1 LQKKKI
7 FGFIVAT
14 VIGLQGI
21 QPSWAIEEP
30 QALEVLARI
39 APQVL
44 DGNVTEVG
52 IAKRS
57 ARSLATKPGTLF
69 SSESRG
75 LRLGLSQPDLE
86 KSTEFRGANY
96 RTLKSSDG
104 TEFIPLLKFDGS
116 VQTLAILRSP
126 DAQKYLEFDLEL
138 PTNAKAELLESGEVV
153 ITDLQGKFLAGISA
167 PWAKDS
173 NGEAVE
179 TFFELKA
186 GKLIQHVLHSSKNYT
201 YPIVADPWFGIDLYN
216 KPTVTF
222 HSKGYRINVTPTAWG
237 TANTGIATWF
247 AHRDEV
253 KTKLGTNAWRWTNT
267 IQEQFYCHIAGV
279 PFSLPEYN
287 MESWQPLVNWAT
299 SLTAYLCNPDKGT
312 WY

>member
-1 LQKKKI
+1 MQKKKI
-7 FGFIVAT
+7 FGFLLAAT
-14 VIGLQGI
+14 IGLQGI
-21 QPSWAIEEP
+21 QPSWAIEELA
-30 QALEVLARI
+30 ALEVVARI

-44 DGNVTEVG
+44 VGTVPEVSSV
-52 IAKRS
+52 KRS
-57 ARSLATKPGTLF
+57 SRSVSPKPGTLF
-69 SSESRG
+69 SSETRG
-75 LRLGLSQPDLE
+75 LRLGLRQPDLE

-96 RTLKSSDG
+96 RILKSRDG
-104 TEFIPLLKFDGS
+104 VEFIPLLKIDGS

-126 DAQKYLEFDLEL
+126 DAQNYLEFDLEL
-138 PTNAKAELLESGEVV
+138 PTNAKAEVLESGEVV
-153 ITDLQGKFLAGISA
+153 VVDLQGKLLAGISA

-173 NGEAVE
+173 SGEAVE
-179 TFFELKA
+179 TFFEIKA
-186 GKLIQHVLHSSKNYT
+186 GKLIQHVLHNSKNYT

-222 HSKGYRINVTPTAWG
+222 HAKSYRINVTPTAWG

-287 MESWQPLVNWAT
+287 LESWQPLVNWAT
-299 SLTAYLCNPDKGT
+299 SLTAYQCNPDKGT

>member
-7 FGFIVAT
+7 LGFIAGSF
-14 VIGLQGI
+14 ICLQGI

-30 QALEVLARI
+30 GALEIVARI
-39 APQVL
+39 APQAF
-44 DGNVTEVG
+44 DGIVPDVSV
-52 IAKRS
+52 AKRS
-57 ARSLATKPGTLF
+57 ARSLAPKPGTLF
-69 SSESRG
+69 SSDSHG
-75 LRLGLSQPDLE
+75 LRLGLSHPDLE
-86 KSTEFRGANY
+86 KSTQFRGSNY
-96 RTLKSSDG
+96 RTLKSTDG
-104 TEFIPLLKFDGS
+104 TEFIPLLKIDGS

-126 DAQKYLEFDLEL
+126 DAQKQLEFELEL
-138 PTNAKAELLESGEVV
+138 PTNAKADLLESGEVV
-153 ITDLQGKFLAGISA
+153 ITDPQGKFLAGISA

-173 NGEAVE
+173 NGEAVH
-179 TFFELKA
+179 TFFELKS
-186 GKLIQHVLHSSKNYT
+186 GKVIQHVLHNSQNYV

-222 HSKGYRINVTPTAWG
+222 HTKGYRINVSPTIWG
-237 TANTGIATWF
+237 GTNTAFSKWF

-279 PFSLPEYN
+279 PASLPEYN